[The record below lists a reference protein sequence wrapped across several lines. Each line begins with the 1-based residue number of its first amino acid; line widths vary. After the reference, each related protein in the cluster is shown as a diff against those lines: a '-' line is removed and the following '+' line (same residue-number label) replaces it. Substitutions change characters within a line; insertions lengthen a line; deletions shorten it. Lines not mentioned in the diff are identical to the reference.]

1 MVCYTKRGAFVST
14 STIDWRLIVGLIF
27 IFLILFS
34 RSPQTDIVG
43 LAIGAGWMFSAG
55 LAPWRGRNPLG
66 STKVTYWRG
75 ERVVTRTPARI
86 RAVSPLQAVLS
97 LWFLA
102 LGLGMA
108 YAALRIFIL
117 LVS

>member
-1 MVCYTKRGAFVST
+1 MVNT
-14 STIDWRLIVGLIF
+14 STIDWRMIVGLI
-27 IFLILFS
+27 ILFLILFS
-34 RSPQTDIVG
+34 RSPQTNIIV

-55 LAPWRGRNPLG
+55 LAPWRGRHPLG

-75 ERVVTRTPARI
+75 ERIVTRAPARRI
-86 RAVSPLQAVLS
+86 AVTPLQAVLS
-97 LWFLA
+97 FWFLA

-108 YAALRIFIL
+108 YAALRYFVL